1 MIRFEGV
8 SKIYSTDVV
17 LKNINWEIKKG
28 EKVGL
33 VGSNG
38 AGKSTQFK
46 ILIGEEEQTSGTII
60 KEGNPKIAHLKQEF
74 DCNLNFSVRQ
84 ELESSFKDIQI
95 VAIKLLEI
103 ENKMKSLDIKK
114 NSDELEIFVNQ
125 LAKYQAKFEAL
136 GGYKMQSDVEKILPK
151 LGFSIEDADKLVG
164 NFSGGWQMKVALGKI
179 ILQKPDLLLL
189 DEPTNHLD
197 LETIFWL
204 EEYLSSLKI
213 AVIIISHDRYFLDKL
228 CKKIIFVDRGT
239 SETYNGNYSFF
250 VEQKSLNEESQ
261 NKAYQLQQ
269 KEIELQK
276 RYIDRF
282 RASATRS
289 SQAKSREKQLKKIS
303 KIEAPIAK
311 SKSPVFNF
319 PECPRSGK
327 LVLNI
332 KNLSHSFEDKILF
345 LDINLKISSGEKI
358 AILGPNG
365 CGKSTLLKIIM
376 KKISPEIGEINLGKH
391 NIITSYYEQNQ
402 AEALSLDERVIDLI
416 CNKSPEWS
424 QKKVRTFLGGFGF
437 QNETV
442 FKYIKQLSGG
452 EKARLALALMI
463 INPSNFLLLDEPTNH
478 LDLQSKENL
487 ELAIKN
493 YKGSLLI
500 ISHDRYFISKVANR
514 IIEIKDSKL
523 FSYDGNYEY
532 FLEKT
537 QSQKNLITFNKIY
550 NWLSKI
556 THLSLHSLPSLINL
570 KNTKIGFNNLNEKL
584 RFPRKTFSNF

>member
-1 MIRFEGV
+1 VIRFECV

-46 ILIGEEEQTSGTII
+46 ILVGEEDQTSGTII
-60 KEGNPKIAHLKQEF
+60 KEGNPNIAYLRQEL
-74 DCNLNFSVRQ
+74 DCNLNYSVRD
-84 ELESSFKDIQI
+84 ELESSFEDIKI
-95 VAIKLLEI
+95 VGIKLQEI
-103 ENKMKSLDIKK
+103 ENKMKSLDMKK
-114 NSDELEIFVNQ
+114 HSNELEVLVNQ
-125 LAKYQAKFEAL
+125 LSIYQAKYEAL

-151 LGFSIEDADKLVG
+151 LGFSIDDADQLVG

-179 ILQKPDLLLL
+179 ILKKPDLILL

-197 LETIFWL
+197 LDTIFWL

-213 AVIIISHDRYFLDKL
+213 AIIIISHDRYFLDKI
-228 CKKIIFVDRGT
+228 CKKIIFIDRGI
-239 SETYNGNYSFF
+239 SETYQGNYSFF

-269 KEIELQK
+269 KEIAIQK
-276 RYIDRF
+276 KYIDRF

-289 SQAKSREKQLKKIS
+289 SQAKSREKQLTKIS
-303 KIEAPIAK
+303 KIEAPTLK
-311 SKSPVFNF
+311 SKSPAFNF

-327 LVLNI
+327 SVLNI
-332 KNLSHSFEDKILF
+332 KNLSHSYEDKILF
-345 LDINLKISSGEKI
+345 LDVNLKVSAGDKI

-376 KKISPEIGEINLGKH
+376 KSISPEIGEINFGKH
-391 NIITSYYEQNQ
+391 NIITGYYEQNQ
-402 AEALSLDERVIDLI
+402 AEALSPEEKVIDLI

-442 FKYIKQLSGG
+442 FKFIKQLSGG

-478 LDLQSKENL
+478 LDIQSKENL

-523 FSYDGNYEY
+523 FAYNGDYEY
-532 FLEKT
+532 FLEKR
-537 QSQKNLITFNKIY
+537 KM
-550 NWLSKI
+550 
-556 THLSLHSLPSLINL
+556 
-570 KNTKIGFNNLNEKL
+570 NN
-584 RFPRKTFSNF
+584 

>member
-17 LKNINWEIKKG
+17 LKNISWEIKKG

-151 LGFSIEDADKLVG
+151 LGFSTEDADKLVG

-345 LDINLKISSGEKI
+345 LDINFKISSGEKI

-402 AEALSLDERVIDLI
+402 AEALSLEERVIDLI

-537 QSQKNLITFNKIY
+537 QSQKI
-550 NWLSKI
+550 
-556 THLSLHSLPSLINL
+556 
-570 KNTKIGFNNLNEKL
+570 
-584 RFPRKTFSNF
+584 

>member
-17 LKNINWEIKKG
+17 LKNISWEIKKG

-74 DCNLNFSVRQ
+74 DCNLNVSVRQ

-151 LGFSIEDADKLVG
+151 LGFSIKDADKLVG
-164 NFSGGWQMKVALGKI
+164 NFSGGWQMKIALGKI

-213 AVIIISHDRYFLDKL
+213 AVVIISHDRYFLDKL

-269 KEIELQK
+269 KEIEFQK

-303 KIEAPIAK
+303 KIEAPTAK

-416 CNKSPEWS
+416 CNESPEWS

-514 IIEIKDSKL
+514 VIEIKDSKL

-537 QSQKNLITFNKIY
+537 QSQKI
-550 NWLSKI
+550 
-556 THLSLHSLPSLINL
+556 
-570 KNTKIGFNNLNEKL
+570 
-584 RFPRKTFSNF
+584 

>member
-1 MIRFEGV
+1 VIRFEGV

-46 ILIGEEEQTSGTII
+46 ILIGEEDQTSGTII
-60 KEGNPKIAHLKQEF
+60 KEGNPKIAHLKQEL
-74 DCNLNFSVRQ
+74 DCKLNLSVRE

-95 VAIKLLEI
+95 VAIKLSEI

-114 NSDELEIFVNQ
+114 HSEELGTLVSQ
-125 LAKYQAKFEAL
+125 LAKYQSKFEAL

-151 LGFSIEDADKLVG
+151 LGFSIQDADKLVG

-197 LETIFWL
+197 LDTIFWL
-204 EEYLSSLKI
+204 EEYLSSLKVGI
-213 AVIIISHDRYFLDKL
+213 IIISHDRYFLDKL
-228 CKKIIFVDRGT
+228 CKKIIFIDRGI
-239 SETYNGNYSFF
+239 SEIYNGNYSFF

-269 KEIELQK
+269 KEIEIQK
-276 RYIDRF
+276 KYIDRF

-289 SQAKSREKQLKKIS
+289 SQAKSREKQLKKIDQ
-303 KIEAPIAK
+303 IDAPSSK
-311 SKSPVFNF
+311 SKSPAFNF

-327 LVLNI
+327 SVLNI
-332 KNLSHSFEDKILF
+332 KNLSHSYEDKILF
-345 LDINLKISSGEKI
+345 LDVNFKISSGDKI

-376 KKISPEIGEINLGKH
+376 KRISPEIGEINLGKH

-402 AEALSLDERVIDLI
+402 AEALSLDEKVIDLI
-416 CNKSPEWS
+416 FNKSPEWS

-442 FKYIKQLSGG
+442 FKFVKQLSGG

-463 INPSNFLLLDEPTNH
+463 IKPSNFLLLDEPTNH
-478 LDLQSKENL
+478 LDISSKENL
-487 ELAIKN
+487 ELAIRQ
-493 YKGSLLI
+493 YKGSLLM

-514 IIEIKDSKL
+514 IVEIKDSKL
-523 FSYDGNYEY
+523 FSYNGNYEY
-532 FLEKT
+532 FLEKNA
-537 QSQKNLITFNKIY
+537 K
-550 NWLSKI
+550 
-556 THLSLHSLPSLINL
+556 
-570 KNTKIGFNNLNEKL
+570 
-584 RFPRKTFSNF
+584 RKKSF

>member
-1 MIRFEGV
+1 MIRFESV

-17 LKNINWEIKKG
+17 LKNISWEIKKG

-125 LAKYQAKFEAL
+125 LAQYQAKFEAL

-228 CKKIIFVDRGT
+228 CKKIIFVDRGKC
-239 SETYNGNYSFF
+239 ETYNGNYSFF
-250 VEQKSLNEESQ
+250 VEQKSLNEESR

-282 RASATRS
+282 RASANRS

-303 KIEAPIAK
+303 KIEAPMAK

-424 QKKVRTFLGGFGF
+424 QKKVRTFLGSFGF

-463 INPSNFLLLDEPTNH
+463 INPSNFLILDEPTNH

-532 FLEKT
+532 FLEKN
-537 QSQKNLITFNKIY
+537 QSQKI
-550 NWLSKI
+550 
-556 THLSLHSLPSLINL
+556 
-570 KNTKIGFNNLNEKL
+570 
-584 RFPRKTFSNF
+584 

>member
-1 MIRFEGV
+1 VIRFEGV

-46 ILIGEEEQTSGTII
+46 ILIGEEDQTSGTVI
-60 KEGNPKIAHLKQEF
+60 KEGNPKISHLKQELDF
-74 DCNLNFSVRQ
+74 DLSRTVRE

-114 NSDELEIFVNQ
+114 NSDEFERQVNK
-125 LAKYQAKFEAL
+125 LAKYQEKFETL

-151 LGFSIEDADKLVG
+151 LGFSIDDADKLVG
-164 NFSGGWQMKVALGKI
+164 NFSGGWQMKIALGKI

-204 EEYLSSLKI
+204 EEYLLSLKI
-213 AVIIISHDRYFLDKL
+213 AIIIISHDRYFLDKL
-228 CKKIIFVDRGT
+228 CKKIIFIDRGI
-239 SETYNGNYSFF
+239 SEIYNGNYSFF
-250 VEQKSLNEESQ
+250 IEQKSLNEQSQ

-269 KEIELQK
+269 KEISIQK
-276 RYIDRF
+276 KYIDRF

-303 KIEAPIAK
+303 EIDAPKLK
-311 SKSPVFNF
+311 SKSPAFNF
-319 PECPRSGK
+319 PKCPRSGK
-327 LVLNI
+327 SVLTI
-332 KNLSHSFEDKILF
+332 KNLSHSYDDKILF
-345 LDINLKISSGEKI
+345 LDVNLKVSSGEKI

-365 CGKSTLLKIIM
+365 CGKSTLLKLIM
-376 KKISPEIGEINLGKH
+376 KRISPEIGEINFGKH

-402 AEALSLDERVIDLI
+402 AEALSPEATVIDLI

-424 QKKVRTFLGGFGF
+424 QKEVRTFLGGFGF
-437 QNETV
+437 QNENV

-463 INPSNFLLLDEPTNH
+463 MNPSNFLLLDEPTNH

-487 ELAIKN
+487 ELAINN

-500 ISHDRYFISKVANR
+500 VSHDRYFISKVANR

-523 FSYDGNYEY
+523 QMYDGNYEY
-532 FLEKT
+532 YLEK
-537 QSQKNLITFNKIY
+537 K
-550 NWLSKI
+550 
-556 THLSLHSLPSLINL
+556 
-570 KNTKIGFNNLNEKL
+570 
-584 RFPRKTFSNF
+584 

>member
-17 LKNINWEIKKG
+17 LKNISWEIKKG

-213 AVIIISHDRYFLDKL
+213 AVVIISHDRYFLDKL

-239 SETYNGNYSFF
+239 SEIYNGNYSFF

-402 AEALSLDERVIDLI
+402 AEALSLEERVIELI

-537 QSQKNLITFNKIY
+537 QSQKI
-550 NWLSKI
+550 
-556 THLSLHSLPSLINL
+556 
-570 KNTKIGFNNLNEKL
+570 
-584 RFPRKTFSNF
+584 

>member
-17 LKNINWEIKKG
+17 LKNISWEIKKG

-151 LGFSIEDADKLVG
+151 LGFSTEDADKLVG

-402 AEALSLDERVIDLI
+402 AEALCLDERVIDLI

-537 QSQKNLITFNKIY
+537 QSQKI
-550 NWLSKI
+550 
-556 THLSLHSLPSLINL
+556 
-570 KNTKIGFNNLNEKL
+570 
-584 RFPRKTFSNF
+584 

>member
-17 LKNINWEIKKG
+17 LKNISWEIKKG

-114 NSDELEIFVNQ
+114 NSDELGVFVNQ

-151 LGFSIEDADKLVG
+151 LGFSNEDADKLVG

-250 VEQKSLNEESQ
+250 VEQKSLNEETQ

-289 SQAKSREKQLKKIS
+289 SQAKSRENQLKKIS

-327 LVLNI
+327 SVLNI

-345 LDINLKISSGEKI
+345 LDINLKISSGDKI

-391 NIITSYYEQNQ
+391 NIMTSYYEQNQ
-402 AEALSLDERVIDLI
+402 AEALSLETRVIDLI
-416 CNKSPEWS
+416 YDKSPEWS

-487 ELAIKN
+487 EIAIKN

-537 QSQKNLITFNKIY
+537 KSQKI
-550 NWLSKI
+550 
-556 THLSLHSLPSLINL
+556 
-570 KNTKIGFNNLNEKL
+570 
-584 RFPRKTFSNF
+584 

>member
-17 LKNINWEIKKG
+17 LKNINWEIKRG

-46 ILIGEEEQTSGTII
+46 ILIGEEDQTSGTVI
-60 KEGNPKIAHLKQEF
+60 KEGNPKISHLKQEL
-74 DCNLNFSVRQ
+74 DCNSSLTVRQ

-95 VAIKLLEI
+95 ITIKLLEI
-103 ENKMKSLDIKK
+103 ENKMKSLEIKK
-114 NSDELEIFVNQ
+114 DFDELEKLVIQ
-125 LAKYQAKFEAL
+125 LAKYQEKFEAL

-151 LGFSIEDADKLVG
+151 LGFSIDDADKLVG
-164 NFSGGWQMKVALGKI
+164 NFSGGWQMKIALGKI
-179 ILQKPDLLLL
+179 ILQNPDLLLL

-213 AVIIISHDRYFLDKL
+213 AIIIISHDRYFLDKL
-228 CKKIIFVDRGT
+228 CKKIIFIDRGI
-239 SETYNGNYSFF
+239 SEIYNGNYSFF

-376 KKISPEIGEINLGKH
+376 KKIVPEIGEISLGKH
-391 NIITSYYEQNQ
+391 NIITGYYEQNQ
-402 AEALSLDERVIDLI
+402 AKALSLNEKIIDLI
-416 CNKSPEWS
+416 SHKSPEWS

-437 QNETV
+437 KNETV
-442 FKYIKQLSGG
+442 FKFIKQLSGG

-463 INPSNFLLLDEPTNH
+463 MNPSNFLLLDEPTNH

-500 ISHDRYFISKVANR
+500 ISHDRYFISKVANK

-523 FSYDGNYEY
+523 FSFNGNYEY
-532 FLEKT
+532 FLEKNK
-537 QSQKNLITFNKIY
+537 KNGY
-550 NWLSKI
+550 
-556 THLSLHSLPSLINL
+556 
-570 KNTKIGFNNLNEKL
+570 
-584 RFPRKTFSNF
+584 

>member
-17 LKNINWEIKKG
+17 LKNISWEIKKG

-103 ENKMKSLDIKK
+103 ENKMKSLDTKK

-151 LGFSIEDADKLVG
+151 LGFSLEDADKLVG

-376 KKISPEIGEINLGKH
+376 KKIYPEIGEINLGNH

-537 QSQKNLITFNKIY
+537 QSQKI
-550 NWLSKI
+550 
-556 THLSLHSLPSLINL
+556 
-570 KNTKIGFNNLNEKL
+570 
-584 RFPRKTFSNF
+584 

>member
-17 LKNINWEIKKG
+17 LKNISWEIKKG

-84 ELESSFKDIQI
+84 ELESSFKDIQV

-250 VEQKSLNEESQ
+250 IEQKSLNEESQ

-537 QSQKNLITFNKIY
+537 QSQKI
-550 NWLSKI
+550 
-556 THLSLHSLPSLINL
+556 
-570 KNTKIGFNNLNEKL
+570 
-584 RFPRKTFSNF
+584 

>member
-8 SKIYSTDVV
+8 SKIYSNDVV
-17 LKNINWEIKKG
+17 LKNISWEIKKG

-33 VGSNG
+33 VGPNG

-46 ILIGEEEQTSGTII
+46 ILIEEEEQTSGTII

-74 DCNLNFSVRQ
+74 DCNLNCSVRQ

-95 VAIKLLEI
+95 VAIKLVEI

-125 LAKYQAKFEAL
+125 LAKYQSKFEAL

-228 CKKIIFVDRGT
+228 CKKIIYVDRGT

-250 VEQKSLNEESQ
+250 IEQKSLNEESQ

-289 SQAKSREKQLKKIS
+289 SQAKSREKQLNKIS

-514 IIEIKDSKL
+514 IVEIKDSKL

-537 QSQKNLITFNKIY
+537 QSKKI
-550 NWLSKI
+550 
-556 THLSLHSLPSLINL
+556 
-570 KNTKIGFNNLNEKL
+570 
-584 RFPRKTFSNF
+584 

>member
-17 LKNINWEIKKG
+17 LKNISWEIKKG

-151 LGFSIEDADKLVG
+151 LGFSTEDADKLVG

-213 AVIIISHDRYFLDKL
+213 AFIIISHDRYFLDKL

-537 QSQKNLITFNKIY
+537 QSHKKI
-550 NWLSKI
+550 
-556 THLSLHSLPSLINL
+556 
-570 KNTKIGFNNLNEKL
+570 
-584 RFPRKTFSNF
+584 

>member
-17 LKNINWEIKKG
+17 LKNISWEIKKG

-103 ENKMKSLDIKK
+103 ENKMKSLDIKEH
-114 NSDELEIFVNQ
+114 SDELEIFVNQ

-197 LETIFWL
+197 SETIFWL

-213 AVIIISHDRYFLDKL
+213 AVVIISHDRYFLDKL

-239 SETYNGNYSFF
+239 SETYYGNYSFF

-416 CNKSPEWS
+416 CNKSPDWS

-537 QSQKNLITFNKIY
+537 QSHKKI
-550 NWLSKI
+550 
-556 THLSLHSLPSLINL
+556 
-570 KNTKIGFNNLNEKL
+570 
-584 RFPRKTFSNF
+584 

>member
-8 SKIYSTDVV
+8 SKIYSTDIV

-46 ILIGEEEQTSGTII
+46 ILIGEEEQTSGKIV
-60 KEGNPKIAHLKQEF
+60 KEGNPKIAYLKQEF
-74 DCNLNFSVRQ
+74 DCNLTFSVRQ

-103 ENKMKSLDIKK
+103 ENKMRSLDIKK
-114 NSDELEIFVNQ
+114 NSDELAIFVNQ

-136 GGYKMQSDVEKILPK
+136 GGYKMKSDVEKILPK

-164 NFSGGWQMKVALGKI
+164 NFSGGWQMKIALGKI

-197 LETIFWL
+197 LDTIFWL
-204 EEYLSSLKI
+204 EGYLSSLKI
-213 AVIIISHDRYFLDKL
+213 SVIIISHDRYFLDKL

-239 SETYNGNYSFF
+239 SEIYNGNYSFF
-250 VEQKSLNEESQ
+250 VEQKSLNEESK
-261 NKAYQLQQ
+261 NKAYQLQK

-289 SQAKSREKQLKKIS
+289 SQAKSREKQLQKIT

-345 LDINLKISSGEKI
+345 LDVNLKISSGDKI
-358 AILGPNG
+358 ALLGPNG

-402 AEALSLDERVIDLI
+402 AETLSLEEKVIDLV
-416 CNKSPEWS
+416 CDKSPEWS
-424 QKKVRTFLGGFGF
+424 QKRVRTFLGGFGF

-487 ELAIKN
+487 ELAIEN

-514 IIEIKDSKL
+514 IVEIKDSKL

-537 QSQKNLITFNKIY
+537 QTHKKI
-550 NWLSKI
+550 
-556 THLSLHSLPSLINL
+556 
-570 KNTKIGFNNLNEKL
+570 
-584 RFPRKTFSNF
+584 

>member
-376 KKISPEIGEINLGKH
+376 KKLSPEIGEINLGKH

-537 QSQKNLITFNKIY
+537 KSQKI
-550 NWLSKI
+550 
-556 THLSLHSLPSLINL
+556 
-570 KNTKIGFNNLNEKL
+570 
-584 RFPRKTFSNF
+584 

>member
-1 MIRFEGV
+1 MIRFDSV

-17 LKNINWEIKKG
+17 LKDINWEIKKG

-46 ILIGEEEQTSGTII
+46 ILIGEEDQTSGTII
-60 KEGNPKIAHLKQEF
+60 KEGNPKIAHLKQEL
-74 DCNLNFSVRQ
+74 DCKLNRSVRE

-95 VAIKLLEI
+95 VAIKLSEI
-103 ENKMKSLDIKK
+103 ENKMKSLDISKH
-114 NSDELEIFVNQ
+114 SDELEKLVNQ

-151 LGFSIEDADKLVG
+151 LGFTIEDADKLVG

-197 LETIFWL
+197 LDTIFWL

-213 AVIIISHDRYFLDKL
+213 AIIIISHDRYFLDKL
-228 CKKIIFVDRGT
+228 CKKIIFIDRGI
-239 SETYNGNYSFF
+239 SEIYNGNYSFF

-269 KEIELQK
+269 KEIAIQK

-303 KIEAPIAK
+303 KIEAPTVK
-311 SKSPVFNF
+311 SKSPAFNF
-319 PECPRSGK
+319 PDCPRSGK
-327 LVLNI
+327 TVLTV
-332 KNLSHSFEDKILF
+332 KNLSHSYEDKILF
-345 LDINLKISSGEKI
+345 LDVNFKVSLGDKI

-376 KKISPEIGEINLGKH
+376 KRISPEVGEINFGKH

-402 AEALSLDERVIDLI
+402 AAALSLEEKVIDLI
-416 CNKSPEWS
+416 FKKAPEWS

-442 FKYIKQLSGG
+442 FKFIKQLSGG

-463 INPSNFLLLDEPTNH
+463 MNPSNFLILDEPTNH

-487 ELAIKN
+487 ELAIRN
-493 YKGSLLI
+493 YNGSSI
-500 ISHDRYFISKVANR
+500 IVSHDRYFISKVANKV
-514 IIEIKDSKL
+514 IEIKDSKL
-523 FSYDGNYEY
+523 NLYSGNYEY
-532 FLEKT
+532 FLEK
-537 QSQKNLITFNKIY
+537 NK
-550 NWLSKI
+550 K
-556 THLSLHSLPSLINL
+556 
-570 KNTKIGFNNLNEKL
+570 
-584 RFPRKTFSNF
+584 

>member
-17 LKNINWEIKKG
+17 LKNISWEIKKG

-402 AEALSLDERVIDLI
+402 AEALSLEERVIDLI
-416 CNKSPEWS
+416 CDKSPEWS

-537 QSQKNLITFNKIY
+537 QSQKI
-550 NWLSKI
+550 
-556 THLSLHSLPSLINL
+556 
-570 KNTKIGFNNLNEKL
+570 
-584 RFPRKTFSNF
+584 

>member
-17 LKNINWEIKKG
+17 LKNISWEIKKG

-95 VAIKLLEI
+95 VATKLLEI
-103 ENKMKSLDIKK
+103 ENKMKLLDIKK

-151 LGFSIEDADKLVG
+151 LGFSKEDADKLVG

-213 AVIIISHDRYFLDKL
+213 AVIIVSHDRYFLDKL
-228 CKKIIFVDRGT
+228 CKKIIFIDRGT

-514 IIEIKDSKL
+514 IVEIKDSKL

-537 QSQKNLITFNKIY
+537 QSQKI
-550 NWLSKI
+550 
-556 THLSLHSLPSLINL
+556 
-570 KNTKIGFNNLNEKL
+570 
-584 RFPRKTFSNF
+584 

>member
-17 LKNINWEIKKG
+17 LKNISWEIKKG

-74 DCNLNFSVRQ
+74 DCNLNFTVRQ

-402 AEALSLDERVIDLI
+402 AEALSLEERVIDLI

-537 QSQKNLITFNKIY
+537 QSQKI
-550 NWLSKI
+550 
-556 THLSLHSLPSLINL
+556 
-570 KNTKIGFNNLNEKL
+570 
-584 RFPRKTFSNF
+584 

>member
-17 LKNINWEIKKG
+17 LKNISWEIKKG

-402 AEALSLDERVIDLI
+402 AEALSLEERVIDLV

-537 QSQKNLITFNKIY
+537 QSQKI
-550 NWLSKI
+550 
-556 THLSLHSLPSLINL
+556 
-570 KNTKIGFNNLNEKL
+570 
-584 RFPRKTFSNF
+584 

>member
-1 MIRFEGV
+1 VIRFEGV

-17 LKNINWEIKKG
+17 LKNISWEIKKG

-151 LGFSIEDADKLVG
+151 LGFSTEDADKLVG

-204 EEYLSSLKI
+204 EEYLLSLKI

-376 KKISPEIGEINLGKH
+376 KKLSPEIGEINLGKH

-402 AEALSLDERVIDLI
+402 AEALSLEERVIDLI

-463 INPSNFLLLDEPTNH
+463 IKPSNFLLLDEPTNH

-537 QSQKNLITFNKIY
+537 QSQNI
-550 NWLSKI
+550 
-556 THLSLHSLPSLINL
+556 
-570 KNTKIGFNNLNEKL
+570 
-584 RFPRKTFSNF
+584 

>member
-17 LKNINWEIKKG
+17 LKNISWEIKKG

-151 LGFSIEDADKLVG
+151 LGFSTEDADKLVG

-416 CNKSPEWS
+416 FNKSPEWS

-537 QSQKNLITFNKIY
+537 QSQKI
-550 NWLSKI
+550 
-556 THLSLHSLPSLINL
+556 
-570 KNTKIGFNNLNEKL
+570 
-584 RFPRKTFSNF
+584 

>member
-17 LKNINWEIKKG
+17 LKNISWEIKKG

-151 LGFSIEDADKLVG
+151 LGFSLEDADKLVG

-213 AVIIISHDRYFLDKL
+213 AIIIISHDRYFLDKL
-228 CKKIIFVDRGT
+228 CKKIIFVDRGI

-311 SKSPVFNF
+311 SKSPAFNF

-332 KNLSHSFEDKILF
+332 KNLSHSFEEKILF

-376 KKISPEIGEINLGKH
+376 KKIYPEIGEINLGNH

-416 CNKSPEWS
+416 YNKSPEWS

-523 FSYDGNYEY
+523 ISYGGNYEY

-537 QSQKNLITFNKIY
+537 QSQKI
-550 NWLSKI
+550 
-556 THLSLHSLPSLINL
+556 
-570 KNTKIGFNNLNEKL
+570 
-584 RFPRKTFSNF
+584 